1 MLALMVVS
9 VIVAEVPNAAR
20 TQQICEVGRAA
31 LRDLPPADLG
41 GSSDIYYEGPNTN
54 HHDLLGM
61 CPELKDILP
70 TGYLLADSDAR
81 RRAAVHVP
89 LVGTNTRPAS
99 IYTIQIPEISADRQ
113 SAIVHFAY
121 RCTGLCGGEFDARYV
136 RTSRGW
142 QRDGSVRT
150 LSVS

>member
-9 VIVAEVPNAAR
+9 MIVAEVPNAAN
-20 TQQICEVGRAA
+20 TQQICEVGRVA

-41 GSSDIYYEGPNTN
+41 GSSDTYYEGPDAN
-54 HHDLLGM
+54 HHDLLAM
-61 CPELKDILP
+61 CPKLTDMLP

-81 RRAAVHVP
+81 KRAAVHVP
-89 LVGTNTRPAS
+89 LAGTTTRPAS
-99 IYTIQIPEISADRQ
+99 IYTIQLPQISADRQ

-142 QRDGSVRT
+142 QRDGPART